1 MSESSPPPTV
11 YQVICSEDVRRD
23 LLSFAGKAQE
33 RGLRD
38 QYLASLKEIDSR
50 LRIYPQFGEPLKDL
64 QLKPSRLWIGSLWPI
79 VVRYTVDDERRM
91 VFVVAPFLLLPKSD
105 S

>member
-1 MSESSPPPTV
+1 MKA
-11 YQVICSEDVRRD
+11 YARR
-23 LLSFAGKAQE
+23 AMAQ
-33 RGLRD
+33 GLG
-38 QYLASLKEIDSR
+38 QEYLAAAREIDCR

-64 QLKPSRLWIGSLWPI
+64 QLKPSQLWIGSIWPI